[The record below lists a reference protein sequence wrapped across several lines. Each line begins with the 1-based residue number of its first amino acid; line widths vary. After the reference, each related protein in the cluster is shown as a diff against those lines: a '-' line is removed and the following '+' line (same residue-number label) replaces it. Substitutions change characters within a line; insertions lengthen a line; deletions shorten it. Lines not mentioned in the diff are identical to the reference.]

1 MKNHIRFSLL
11 RRSSSIVLVIFLGA
25 FMSISALA
33 RQPATFPDRWIVEL
47 ADAPT
52 LEYLGAQAV
61 LADVGS
67 IPVGRPAAA
76 TAPAVTGQDRFDARA
91 QQVVDYAHYLDQR
104 RLDVLEDAAR
114 HLGRELQP
122 LAVLRH
128 LSNAFSAEM
137 SAGEAAQ
144 LATLPSVRAVYPVH
158 IQQLLLQDG
167 PELIGAHDLA
177 NGTHDMQ
184 AATGEGVVI
193 GVIDSG
199 IDWSHQYFSD
209 DPDIGDHVYVNPYQ
223 TALGLCSSVEVACND
238 KLVGVYDFTTTG
250 SQGRDLGG
258 HGTHVASIA
267 AGGVFGDGF
276 AGVAPHAH
284 IISYKVCYESLPDD
298 ADASGCPFDAI
309 AQALDQ
315 AVEDGVDVVNYS
327 IGQSGGLNPWLN
339 AQILFNLRD
348 AGITFVAAAGNDGP
362 DFGTMNFPADAPWVF
377 AVGSSTH
384 KRRSFHTIDIAG
396 FGSPVIQYG
405 SGPGPQEPPI
415 VGAPLVPADSID
427 GDMLGCS
434 PFPASAFVDAVALV
448 ERGECLF
455 SEKVDHAAD
464 AGALAVVVINNV
476 PGEPVVMGGLSAT
489 TIPAGMVTLADGQAI
504 LTAIDTSGGS
514 LAIDMPTDLVSE
526 TNLAWQDHVS
536 HFSSRGPSPFVPN
549 LVKPNVVAPGQNILA
564 GAISGPTA
572 TRLGDGTSMASPHV
586 AGAVAQL
593 RQLNPDWT
601 PNILQSVL
609 ETTAEVETI
618 TFLDQPANIMDRGN
632 GRIRVDRAARAGL
645 YLPVSRQQ
653 FVDANPFEGGD
664 PADLNLA
671 GIMVEACAGL
681 CSVTRTVEALHSGSW
696 TVQTTGGLGLQV
708 SPMSF
713 SLQAGQQQELSIN
726 ISAGATALGGLG
738 EGRIKLVPDNS
749 DLADQA
755 LSVAAL
761 MAEAVLPE
769 RLSIS
774 AQSNRG
780 GSVLAVESVTVMNE
794 ALYHTSALTRPDRES
809 FSLSQDPTPQEP
821 FSGGPG
827 TRTFLVDVPEDALLL
842 LAETVASEAPDID
855 LFVGRDDNGNGQ
867 ADEDEL
873 VCQSTSFDELEE
885 CLIRNPEPGTWWI
898 LVQSWLA
905 SSNDAQ
911 DNVELD
917 IAVLTAQHDGY
928 SLVASGVG
936 SHPGGPMD
944 ISVYWDQP
952 DMRRDE
958 RWVGSLGISS
968 SPDVMADIGVV
979 PVMITRTGANEPQ
992 ATTLFNGQSLA
1003 VVLPPNSR
1011 HEKLFIDVPQS
1022 AYRLEVNVQGEAGV
1036 EAGLQPTVY
1045 DSLGGFAPGTPP
1057 PPPGAVVSGSG
1068 SDEGIELILGDLFN
1082 PVTPARYY
1090 VLLENTSNEERL
1102 VEVRADL
1109 IELGR
1114 QTPRFGL
1121 WSPRSRVIFQ
1131 GIEWQQAGPGFMM
1144 WYSYDDNGLPVFYI
1158 AINDLDPD
1166 SSVWRGTLERV
1177 TGNNERQ
1184 SVEVVGEVT
1193 LTTLGFNLMS
1203 FAWRLNGGHGSE
1215 LITPDAPQT
1224 CPEVDGE
1231 RASYTGHWFSP
1242 VGPVGGTTA
1251 IVTDDGQFFVRYFF
1265 DGDGVGRWVFV
1276 SAPAGAGLGDPLEVR
1291 DFRGHCPNCPQEP
1304 MTYDDNSQAVGIYG
1318 ISFDSESSGNEVL
1331 DFTTSAPQNHDI
1343 NLDVPIQ
1350 KLSVRLT
1357 CWPSN

>member
-1 MKNHIRFSLL
+1 MKNHILFC
-11 RRSSSIVLVIFLGA
+11 VIFLA
-25 FMSISALA
+25 ALLTTSALA
-33 RQPATFPDRWIVEL
+33 RQPAMMPDRWFVEL

-52 LEYLGAQAV
+52 LEYRGAQAA
-61 LADVGS
+61 LAEGGS
-67 IPVGRPAAA
+67 FPAGRPAAA
-76 TAPAVTGQDRFDARA
+76 TAPALTGQDRFDARA
-91 QQVVDYAHYLDQR
+91 QQVVDYAAYLDRR
-104 RLDVLEDAAR
+104 RLDVLEDATR

-122 LAVLRH
+122 RAVLRH
-128 LSNAFSAEM
+128 VSNAFSVEM
-137 SAGEAAQ
+137 SAEEAARM
-144 LATLPSVRAVYPVH
+144 ADLPGVRAVHPVYLH
-158 IQQLLLQDG
+158 QVLLQDG
-167 PELIGAHDLA
+167 PELIGARDLA
-177 NGTHDMQ
+177 AGFNGLP
-184 AATGEGVVI
+184 AANGEGVVI
-193 GVIDSG
+193 GILDSG
-199 IDWSHQYFSD
+199 IDWNHQYFSD
-209 DPDIGDHVYVNPYQ
+209 DPLLGGHEYTNPYDG
-223 TALGLCSSVEVACND
+223 ALGLCTSPEVSCNN
-238 KLVGVYDFTTTG
+238 KLVGVYDFTPAGT
-250 SQGRDLGG
+250 QGEDTDG

-267 AGGVFGDGF
+267 AGVPLPGGF
-276 AGVAPHAH
+276 AGVAPSAH

-298 ADASGCPFDAI
+298 PDASGCPHDGVL
-309 AQALDQ
+309 QALDQ
-315 AVEDGVDVVNYS
+315 AIEDGVDVVNYS
-327 IGQSGGLNPWLN
+327 IGLSGGLNPWPN
-339 AQILFNLRD
+339 AQALFNLRD
-348 AGITFVAAAGNDGP
+348 AGITFVAAAGNEGP
-362 DFGTMNFPADAPWVF
+362 DFGSMSFPADAPWVL

-384 KRRSFHTIDIAG
+384 KRRSHNAIEVAG
-396 FGSPVIQYG
+396 IGSLFIQYG
-405 SGPGPQEPPI
+405 TGPGPQEPSI
-415 VGAPLVPADSID
+415 VAAPLMSADEVAA
-427 GDMLGCS
+427 DMLACN
-434 PFPASAFVDAVALV
+434 PFPADAFADAVALV
-448 ERGECLF
+448 ERGECNF
-455 SEKVDHAAD
+455 SVKVGHAAD

-476 PGEPVVMGGLSAT
+476 PGDTVGMAGLEDT
-489 TIPAGMVTLADGQAI
+489 TIPAGMVTQTDGQAI
-504 LTAIDTSGGS
+504 LAAIASAAGS
-514 LAIDMPTDLVSE
+514 LAIDMPTDLVSQIDV
-526 TNLAWQDHVS
+526 AWQDQIS
-536 HFSSRGPSPFVPN
+536 HFSSRGPSPYVPN
-549 LVKPNVVAPGQNILA
+549 LVKPNVVAPGQSILA
-564 GAISGPTA
+564 GSISGPAA
-572 TRLGDGTSMASPHV
+572 TRLANGTSMASPHV

-593 RQLNPDWT
+593 RQLNPDWS
-601 PNILQSVL
+601 PNVLQSVL
-609 ETTAEVETI
+609 ETTAEVETLSY
-618 TFLDQPANIMDRGN
+618 LDQPANIMDRGN
-632 GRIRVDRAARAGL
+632 GRIRVDRAAHAGL
-645 YLPVSRQQ
+645 YLPVTRQQ
-653 FVDANPFEGGD
+653 FVDADPSAGGNPG
-664 PADLNLA
+664 DLNLA
-671 GIMVEACAGL
+671 GIMVEECAGM
-681 CSVTRTVEALHSGSW
+681 CSVTRTVEALQAGSW
-696 TVQTTGGLGLQV
+696 TVQTTGSLGVQV
-708 SPMSF
+708 SPGSF
-713 SLQAGQQQELSIN
+713 NLQAGQQQELSIS
-726 ISAGATALGGLG
+726 ISAGATPVGGLG
-738 EGRIKLVPDNS
+738 EGRIKLVPDNA
-749 DLADQA
+749 DLAEQA
-755 LSVAAL
+755 LSVAAII
-761 MAEAVLPE
+761 AEAVLPE

-774 AQSNRG
+774 AESNRG
-780 GSVLAVESVTVMNE
+780 GDVLAVESVTMMDE

-809 FSLSQDPTPQEP
+809 FSLAQDTTPMDP
-821 FSGGPG
+821 FSSGAG
-827 TRTFLVDVPEDALLL
+827 TRTFLVDVPEEALLL
-842 LAETVASEAPDID
+842 LAETVASNAVDID

-867 ADEDEL
+867 ADEDEM
-873 VCQSTSFDELEE
+873 VCQSTSLDELEE
-885 CLIRNPEPGTWWI
+885 CLIRNPEPGSWWI
-898 LVQSWLA
+898 LVQNWQA
-905 SSNDAQ
+905 SSGDAQ

-917 IAVLTAQHDGY
+917 IAVLSAQHDGY

-936 SHPGGPMD
+936 NHPGGPMD
-944 ISVYWDQP
+944 ISVYFDQP

-958 RWVGSLGISS
+958 RWVGALGISS

-979 PVMITRTGANEPQ
+979 PIMITRTGDNEPQ
-992 ATTLFNGQSLA
+992 ATALFNGQSLA

-1011 HEKLFIDVPQS
+1011 HEKLFIDVPPT

-1057 PPPGAVVSGSG
+1057 PPPGAIVSGSG
-1068 SDEGIELILGDLFN
+1068 SADGIDLAVGDLFN
-1082 PVTPARYY
+1082 PTIPARYY
-1090 VLLENTSNEERL
+1090 VVLENTSNQERL

-1276 SAPAGAGLGDPLEVR
+1276 SAPAGAELGDPLEVR